1 MSHLRV
7 IIISA
12 AIAFATVA
20 IGNRVAVLR
29 KGLGT

>member
-20 IGNRVAVLR
+20 ISNRVAVLR